1 MFLEVITRTCKRPAL
16 LAVNQA
22 SLQVQTCDDWVQ
34 TLLVDNVGRGMA
46 YAQGQ
51 LADFAPSG
59 DYLWLLDDDDA
70 CIRPELVEELKAIA
84 AAHKPGVIMM
94 RMDHGPLG
102 VKPEDEY
109 WRQPPVMGHL
119 GCSAY
124 VVRRDV
130 WLEHAHAWRS
140 GQYWSDYL
148 FIADVWKVA
157 PAVHWHDV
165 IASRVQRISN
175 GAGE

>member
-1 MFLEVITRTCKRPAL
+1 MFLEVITRTCNRPAL

-22 SLQVQTCDDWVQ
+22 SLQIQTCDDWTQ
-34 TLLVDNVGRGMA
+34 TILADDMRRGMA
-46 YAQGQ
+46 FAQAR
-51 LADFAPSG
+51 LADFQPAG
-59 DYLWLLDDDDA
+59 DYLWLLDDDDM

-84 AAHKPGVIMM
+84 AAHKPDVIML

-102 VKPEDEY
+102 VKPEDEF
-109 WRQPPVMGHL
+109 WRRPPVQGRI

-124 VVRRDV
+124 VVRREV
-130 WLEHAHAWRS
+130 WLEHAQTWRT

-148 FIADVWKVA
+148 FIADVWRCNPV
-157 PAVHWHDV
+157 VYWHDV
-165 IASRVQRISN
+165 IASQVQRISN